1 MNWQITY
8 ITWIHMIT
16 AVVCLQL
23 VFTVYNIQQIR
34 GRAPFLWMMA
44 LAAFWSLILTFESSA
59 PTIAEKSTL
68 SQFEY
73 FSNMGIP
80 LMFLRFILSYDL
92 DQPASFKRYFWL
104 LWIVPIATILLV
116 FTHFMHQLIWTGFSW
131 SPAGHNILIY
141 RHGPAFYIAMA
152 YSVGLIFL
160 ANILLIRFI
169 FRHPGYYKSRAW
181 FLLSGSFVALF
192 TGLVYVLRISPLE
205 GLDSSPM
212 GCLIAGL
219 IFFWGISREQF
230 FDIVPFSHQLMIEK
244 MRDGVIILDN
254 RDFIMDISQV
264 AMNFLEI
271 DKNVSGWKIDD
282 VMPELLPV
290 LEGSSENHE
299 SRIEI
304 RLDLSL
310 QKWFEVTRYPL
321 RGGKGQFLGNLLIL
335 HNINHR
341 KEIELQLRQQAA
353 ELTDLNRMKDRIYS
367 VISHDLRNP
376 FNSILGFSEILSVS
390 YDEFTETE
398 RRRFA
403 ENIFIGSKSA
413 ASLLENLLQWSL
425 MQLNQV
431 DYSPEELILP
441 ALVEETFSLMF
452 LMVQDKKISLTHQV
466 PPGQVV
472 YADRH
477 MIAAI
482 LRNLVSNAVKFTHSG
497 GEVMVTSVVME
508 GMVEVTVADN
518 GIGMSG
524 ESVGRLFTLDNMQTL
539 PGTGDEKG
547 TGLGLLLVKDFIEKN
562 NGSIHV
568 TSEPGVGSRFI
579 FTVPEKKIA

>member
-1 MNWQITY
+1 MTWQITY
-8 ITWIHMIT
+8 ITWIHLIT
-16 AVVCLQL
+16 AIVCLQL

-34 GRAPFLWMMA
+34 GREPFLWMMA

-59 PTIAEKSTL
+59 PSIAEKSTL

-92 DQPASFKRYFWL
+92 DQPVWFKRYFWL
-104 LWIVPIATILLV
+104 LWIVPCTTILLV

-169 FRHPGYYKSRAW
+169 VRRPGYFKSRAW
-181 FLLSGSFVALF
+181 FLLSGSFVAIF
-192 TGLVYVLRISPLE
+192 TGLVYVLDISPVE
-205 GLDSSPM
+205 GLDCSPM
-212 GCLIAGL
+212 GCLVAGL
-219 IFFWGISREQF
+219 IFFRGISREQL
-230 FDIVPFSHQLMIEK
+230 FDIVPFSHQFMIEK
-244 MRDGVIILDN
+244 MKDGVIILDN
-254 RDFIMDISQV
+254 RDFIMDISQ
-264 AMNFLEI
+264 AALNFLEI
-271 DKNVSGWKIDD
+271 DHNVSGWKIDD
-282 VMPELLPV
+282 VMPALLPV
-290 LEGSSENHE
+290 LTGSSVNHE
-299 SRIEI
+299 SRIE
-304 RLDLSL
+304 LSL
-310 QKWFEVTRYPL
+310 SPQQGWFEVNRYPL
-321 RGGKGQFLGNLLIL
+321 RGDRGQFLGNLLIL

-341 KEIELQLRQQAA
+341 KEIELQLRQLAA

-376 FNSILGFSEILSVS
+376 FNSIMGFSEILAVS
-390 YDEFTETE
+390 YNEFTETE

-403 ENIFIGSKSA
+403 ENIYIGSKSA
-413 ASLLENLLQWSL
+413 SNLLENLLQWSL

-431 DYSPEELILP
+431 DYKPEELQLS
-441 ALVEETFSLMF
+441 ALVDETFSLMY
-452 LMVQDKKISLTHQV
+452 LMVQEKKITLVNRVS
-466 PPGQVV
+466 PGQVV

-477 MIAAI
+477 MMAAI
-482 LRNLVSNAVKFTHSG
+482 LRNLVSNAIKFTHAG
-497 GEVMVTSVVME
+497 GEIMVSSLVRE

-518 GIGMSG
+518 GIGMSR
-524 ESVGRLFTLDNMQTL
+524 EIIERLFTLDNMQTM

-562 NGSIHV
+562 NGTIYV
-568 TSEPGVGSRFI
+568 TSEPGAGSRFA
-579 FTVPEKKIA
+579 FTVPEKKTA